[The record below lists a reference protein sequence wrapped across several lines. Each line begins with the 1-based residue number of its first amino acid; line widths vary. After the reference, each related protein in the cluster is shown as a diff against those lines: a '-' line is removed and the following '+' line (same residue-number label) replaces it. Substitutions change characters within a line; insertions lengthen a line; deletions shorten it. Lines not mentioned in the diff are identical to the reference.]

1 MLNQEDQ
8 ELAQQF
14 TTVFDGST
22 EFHSPADKARAM
34 KQAKAYFESTKGEA
48 SMLASFFPHYHK
60 DCSEVGSLDVYM
72 VMHLFGVTDDSGSL
86 HHALKKLMVRGERG
100 VKPGHQDVQ
109 EAIFSLIRFME
120 IHYPAEG
127 QSLIRKIAVY
137 CAIREGWATA
147 GGNPPGG

>member
-1 MLNQEDQ
+1 MINQEDQ

-14 TTVFDGST
+14 TTVFDGHIG
-22 EFHSPADKARAM
+22 FPSPADKVRAM
-34 KQAKAYFESTKGEA
+34 KQAKAYFESGEGEA

-72 VMHLFGVTDDSGSL
+72 VMHLFGVVDDSGSI

-127 QSLIRKIAVY
+127 QSLISKIAVY
-137 CAIREGWATA
+137 HAKREGWKTEK
-147 GGNPPGG
+147 GNPIGG